1 MFSKQKIRQKL
12 AGSAHSQFAVII
24 AVSAAAVLLIASTT
38 MEKKINIDDSGNIRE
53 IATYE
58 SDVKGC
64 LSSLGINING
74 KDKVTP
80 ELTAPIKDGMT
91 VKIKRAVPVLVSV
104 DGRDLVIET
113 AENSVKDMF
122 STENIMLD
130 EKDKVTPEISEPIK
144 AGMKIKVVRVKEKIE
159 TNTETLAYK
168 TVQKVDNGMEKGQ
181 TKVIQDGTDG
191 EKEIQTKVVYE
202 DGKEV
207 SRAVISETVK
217 KSPTDKIVS
226 VGTLPWITV
235 SRGGTDNKV
244 LYTRKLKMKA
254 TSYTASYECTGK
266 SPGDRGFGI
275 TATGTKARRDLHGYS
290 TVAVDPNVIPLG
302 TKLYVEGYGYAIA
315 EDTGG
320 AVRGNIIDLYFE
332 PGSNEFKRWF
342 THNTTV
348 YILK

>member
-104 DGRDLVIET
+104 DGRSLVIET
-113 AENSVKDMF
+113 AEDSVKDMF

-144 AGMKIKVVRVKEKIE
+144 AGMKIKVVRVKE
-159 TNTETLAYK
+159 
-168 TVQKVDNGMEKGQ
+168 
-181 TKVIQDGTDG
+181 
-191 EKEIQTKVVYE
+191 
-202 DGKEV
+202 
-207 SRAVISETVK
+207 
-217 KSPTDKIVS
+217 
-226 VGTLPWITV
+226 
-235 SRGGTDNKV
+235 
-244 LYTRKLKMKA
+244 
-254 TSYTASYECTGK
+254 
-266 SPGDRGFGI
+266 
-275 TATGTKARRDLHGYS
+275 
-290 TVAVDPNVIPLG
+290 
-302 TKLYVEGYGYAIA
+302 
-315 EDTGG
+315 
-320 AVRGNIIDLYFE
+320 
-332 PGSNEFKRWF
+332 
-342 THNTTV
+342 
-348 YILK
+348 

>member
-12 AGSAHSQFAVII
+12 AASAHSHFAVII

-38 MEKKINIDDSGNIRE
+38 MEKKINIDDNGNMKA
-53 IATYE
+53 IATYK

-64 LSSLGINING
+64 LSSVGINISE
-74 KDKVTP
+74 KDKVIP
-80 ELTAPIKDGMT
+80 GLTAPIKDGMT
-91 VKIKRAVPVLVSV
+91 VKIKRAVPVLISV
-104 DGRDLVIET
+104 DGKSLIIET
-113 AENSVKDMF
+113 AEDSVKNMF
-122 STENIMLD
+122 SAEGIALN
-130 EKDKVTPEISEPIK
+130 EKDRVTPEISEPIK
-144 AGMKIKVVRVKEKIE
+144 AGMEIKVVRVEEKIE

-168 TVQKVDNGMEKGQ
+168 TVQKVDSNMEKGQ
-181 TKVIQDGTDG
+181 TKVIQDGADG
-191 EKEIQTKVVYE
+191 EKEIQSKVVYE

-207 SRAVISETVK
+207 SRTVISETVK

-226 VGTLPWITV
+226 VGTLSWFTV

-254 TSYTASYECTGK
+254 TSYTACYECTGK
-266 SPGDRGFGI
+266 NPGDRGFGI
-275 TATGTKARRDLHGYS
+275 TATGTRARRDLHGYS

-302 TKLYVEGYGYAIA
+302 TKLYIEGYGYAIA

-320 AVRGNIIDLYFE
+320 GVRGNIIDLYFE
-332 PGSNEFKRWF
+332 PGSNEFRRWF